1 MADTIR
7 LVEYFYVM
15 APQKP
20 GVGAALLAELQQ
32 NSVNLLAFSGF
43 PSGRGAQVDFV
54 PEDAASFRAV
64 AKKAKWKLKG
74 PKRALMVVGD
84 DRAGAVADIMRRL
97 AEAKI
102 NVTALDA
109 VCAGSGRYGAILWM
123 SPASMRG
130 RPVAGGRVMSQ
141 RLALH
146 TWTLDVSPLA
156 DALRIAKA
164 TGGTAWSCG
173 GSTSSGPRSPAAGRL
188 GAGPGPRRGLPVA
201 CVGVE
206 FGWMWADGR
215 RAARGC

>member
-32 NSVNLLAFSGF
+32 NGVNLLAFSGF

-64 AKKAKWKLKG
+64 AKKAKWKLMG
-74 PKRALMVVGD
+74 PTRALRGVGD

-102 NVTALDA
+102 NVTALQA
-109 VCAGSGRYGAILWM
+109 VCAGAGRFGIILWT
-123 SPASMRG
+123 SPTA
-130 RPVAGGRVMSQ
+130 
-141 RLALH
+141 
-146 TWTLDVSPLA
+146 
-156 DALRIAKA
+156 IA
-164 TGGTAWSCG
+164 
-173 GSTSSGPRSPAAGRL
+173 RAGRL
-188 GAGPGPRRGLPVA
+188 LGAA
-201 CVGVE
+201 
-206 FGWMWADGR
+206 
-215 RAARGC
+215 